1 MYEIDLPSSQY
12 MVDSTLCL
20 MELLYPELMPQIN
33 ECRPNGIPGSPG

>member
-1 MYEIDLPSSQY
+1 MYEIDLPNSQY

-33 ECRPNGIPGSPG
+33 EFRLNGIPGSPE